1 MIIRLFLLKIMTI
14 MTTYTSI
21 DSAKTQ
27 LDIKERFL
35 NLLKTYS
42 FYVRVAEPGQMR
54 RT

>member
-1 MIIRLFLLKIMTI
+1 VRGEEDNRGNPKIFLLRRLPEDRGI
-14 MTTYTSI
+14 Y
-21 DSAKTQ
+21 
-27 LDIKERFL
+27 LVRERFL